1 MTSPVP
7 QVVHVLILRICE
19 YSKGKRTFADVGI
32 IKLMILRWR
41 YYPGLSGWALCNHR
55 IPMRGR
61 QEVKRGEDA
70 LKIEEKGS
78 QAEEC
83 KWPLKASKGKETDYV
98 LELPEEA

>member
-1 MTSPVP
+1 
-7 QVVHVLILRICE
+7 
-19 YSKGKRTFADVGI
+19 
-32 IKLMILRWR
+32 
-41 YYPGLSGWALCNHR
+41 
-55 IPMRGR
+55 MRGR